1 MPHNKL
7 IMNQPQELYFKLK
20 NEWRG
25 WLSDHHQQKDA
36 VWLVYYKKESGK
48 PTISYND
55 SVEQALCFGW
65 IDGII
70 KSIDDEKYKRK
81 FMPRTN
87 FYNWSPSNRKRVEKL
102 IKSGEMIETGLNT
115 IGDYQKTKQLVW
127 PETQIQQPELTTFSD
142 DLWEILKA
150 DKKAW
155 DFFNSLSAS
164 HKNRYFMWVMHAKK
178 EETRIKRMNEA
189 LELLRNS
196 TKNLIK

>member
-1 MPHNKL
+1 
-7 IMNQPQELYFKLK
+7 MNQAQELYFRSKE
-20 NEWRG
+20 EWRK
-25 WLSDHHQQKDA
+25 WLSENHLQKEP
-36 VWLVYYKKESGK
+36 VWLVYYKKESEK

-65 IDGII
+65 IDGLI

-81 FMPRTN
+81 FTPRSN
-87 FYNWSPSNRKRVEKL
+87 FFNWSPSNRKRVEKL
-102 IKSGEMIETGLNT
+102 IKSGEMTETGLNT
-115 IGDYQKTKQLVW
+115 IGDYQKTKKLVW
-127 PETQIQQPELTTFSD
+127 PETQIQQPEFTTFSEN
-142 DLWEILKA
+142 LWEILKA
-150 DKKAW
+150 DKKAY